1 MPKKPK
7 RPMPAWLQSVAA
19 AGVRV
24 AMTLPLAAGIGPSLA
39 IADRLGRWFGAT
51 SFNRKRLDRAIEHL
65 GFAFP
70 EWSIEERRACAL
82 DAYSHLFQLAVEVAF
97 TPRLVGDDSWHEHI
111 EIVGI
116 DPSTRQEPGSA
127 KVALQRL
134 MAGRPAVMITG
145 HCGNWEVLGYTL
157 AVLGFQIHALYRPL
171 DNRALDRWVREVR
184 QRKGLVLLDKFG
196 ATQNLPRLLSQ
207 GHPVAF
213 VADQNAGDKGLFVPF
228 FGRLA
233 STYKTIGLLAMQHD
247 APVICATA
255 RRLHPSNAPGR
266 TMPYRIEI
274 ADVIEPSDWKSQPD
288 PLFYITARYRRAIE
302 QMVRSAPE
310 QYLWMHRIWKSRP
323 RHEREHKPVPA
334 ALAGKLR
341 SLPWMSHDEV
351 DRVMEQSRLE
361 SGGASINSTGA
372 GWLPP
377 AAGPA

>member
-19 AGVRV
+19 AGLRT

-39 IADRLGRWFGAT
+39 IADRLGRWFGALP
-51 SFNRKRLDRAIEHL
+51 FNRTRLNRAVEHL
-65 GFAFP
+65 AFAFP
-70 EWSIEERRACAL
+70 EWSPEQRRACAL
-82 DAYSHLFQLAVEVAF
+82 DAYSHLFRLAVEVAY
-97 TPRLVGDDSWHEHI
+97 TPRLVGVDSLHEHV
-111 EIVGI
+111 EVVGI
-116 DPSTRQEPGSA
+116 DPATRHDPCSA

-145 HCGNWEVLGYTL
+145 HCGNWEVLGYAL
-157 AVLGFQIHALYRPL
+157 AILGFQVHALYRPL

-196 ATQNLPRLLSQ
+196 ATENLPRLLSR

-213 VADQNAGDKGLFVPF
+213 VADQNAGDRGLFVPF

-255 RRLHPSNAPGR
+255 RRIDPANAAGR
-266 TMPYRIEI
+266 TMPYRVEI
-274 ADVIEPSDWKSQPD
+274 ADVIEPADWKGQPD
-288 PLFYITARYRRAIE
+288 PLFYITARYRAAIE
-302 QMVRSAPE
+302 RMVRSAPE

-323 RHEREHKPVPA
+323 RHERDHKPVPP
-334 ALAGKLR
+334 ALAAKLR
-341 SLPWMSHDEV
+341 ALPWLNDADVE
-351 DRVMEQSRLE
+351 RVVEQSRRE
-361 SGGASINSTGA
+361 AGAA
-372 GWLPP
+372 
-377 AAGPA
+377 